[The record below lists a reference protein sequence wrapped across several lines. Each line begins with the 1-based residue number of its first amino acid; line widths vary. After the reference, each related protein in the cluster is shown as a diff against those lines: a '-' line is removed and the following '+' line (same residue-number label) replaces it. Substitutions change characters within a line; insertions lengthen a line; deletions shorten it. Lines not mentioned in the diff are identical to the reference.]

1 MFSDSTSILLYLTMQ
16 HKELEPPN
24 ELKDV
29 IRGFWYLEKNF
40 GAPPSTF
47 EVLPDGHA
55 EIIFY
60 FGSGCSIM
68 HEGSLVLLP
77 SPFIVG
83 LLGKPIHFY
92 VKDRLQIIG
101 IKCFPWAV
109 FDLLKLPAD
118 KSPIPVFEHPI
129 ANLQTGLKTLVE
141 AGDIDKGLN
150 YVKDWFINVG
160 SPTASQNVLLKA
172 GRAML
177 EANGRLPVSSVAA
190 AAHATVRTLERKFKA
205 SSGHTIKDVSGLI
218 RFEQARDHLWCEP
231 DTGIASLAHELG
243 YSDQSHLNREF
254 KRYSGITAAA
264 FARKMRAQKKRFGSD
279 FVAIVLSS

>member
-1 MFSDSTSILLYLTMQ
+1 M
-16 HKELEPPN
+16 
-24 ELKDV
+24 

-40 GAPPSTF
+40 GVLPNTF

-55 EIIFY
+55 EIIFH

-68 HEGSLVLLP
+68 HDGSLVELSL
-77 SPFIVG
+77 PFIVG
-83 LLGKPIHFY
+83 LLEKPIHFH

-109 FDLLKLPAD
+109 FDLLKLSAD
-118 KSPIPVFEHPI
+118 KGTITVFEHPI
-129 ANLQTGLKTLVE
+129 ANLHTGLKALVE
-141 AGDIDKGLN
+141 AGDIEEGLS
-150 YVKDWFINVG
+150 YVKDWFINA
-160 SPTASQNVLLKA
+160 SSSTAAQNVLSKA

-205 SSGHTIKDVSGLI
+205 SSAHTVKDVSGLI
-218 RFEQARDHLWCEP
+218 RFEQARDRLWCEP
-231 DTGIASLAHELG
+231 DKGIASLAHELG
-243 YSDQSHLNREF
+243 YCDQSHLNREF
-254 KRYSGITAAA
+254 KRYSGMTAAA
-264 FARKMRAQKKRFGSD
+264 FARKTRVQKKRFGSD